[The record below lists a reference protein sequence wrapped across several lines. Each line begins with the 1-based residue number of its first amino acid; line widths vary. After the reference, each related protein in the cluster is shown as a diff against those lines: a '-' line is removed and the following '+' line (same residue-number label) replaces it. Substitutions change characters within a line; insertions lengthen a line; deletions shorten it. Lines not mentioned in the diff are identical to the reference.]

1 MGNAE
6 VAREIVRIYR
16 YEYLRQRNAINAAES
31 PDGAL
36 HFYEW
41 LKMHHSEALEYRC
54 DSNKYQ
60 DVAGMV
66 EHLRV

>member
-6 VAREIVRIYR
+6 AEREIVRIYR
-16 YEYLRQRNAINAAES
+16 YEYFKHSDAINAAES

-41 LKMHHSEALEYRC
+41 LKKHHSEALEYRC
-54 DSNKYQ
+54 RGDKYQ
-60 DVAGMV
+60 DVASMV
-66 EHLRV
+66 EHIRV